1 MNNLKDKT
9 SLSLTLL
16 INEREAGGSLN
27 WVLS

>member
-9 SLSLTLL
+9 SPSLPLL